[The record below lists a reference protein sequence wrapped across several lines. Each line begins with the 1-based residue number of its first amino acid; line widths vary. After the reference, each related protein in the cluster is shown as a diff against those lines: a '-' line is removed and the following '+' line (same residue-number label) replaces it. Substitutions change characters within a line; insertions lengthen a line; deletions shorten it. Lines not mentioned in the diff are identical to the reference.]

1 MCNVTVQ
8 SPATKLR
15 YRFLGC
21 HHEGGSSVK
30 KNEQP
35 EFSAKWW
42 KSSQPKGLKSAG
54 RLEDAL
60 KDYEAIKK
68 KLDASGEAD
77 VVKTARDA
85 LGTVETAVDA
95 VTTEAGKDKKNPEMA
110 LTIDA
115 LKKFDRLYPAERSW
129 IEDHAEQDDDSI
141 FADPDAYHDY
151 LIAAMKKLRSGGQMN
166 FGFVLGKKA
175 EDHRL
180 AVHRSKG
187 SKALANTLVKETG
200 LHAMTFGTAMAD
212 ENRAGMLVLLLEGRQ
227 LPGMKKKGE
236 RMLKKFKPLPFIKL
250 SVMADG
256 QELEDIA
263 DPDDTDTDTDE
274 PDLAN
279 AADGNAAAFT
289 ALRAGWVGARQKIDT
304 DIEKLHAAMSAV
316 YQGRGVAGD
325 LEKAFRTQ
333 TGRVLNSL
341 DASLADKLA
350 ELANAG
356 NSSQHATLIAE
367 ARQIAQRYTAY
378 VANEPMIAALDA
390 NPFVSIAI
398 QDTITSSLSELT
410 KALA

>member
-1 MCNVTVQ
+1 M
-8 SPATKLR
+8 
-15 YRFLGC
+15 
-21 HHEGGSSVK
+21 
-30 KNEQP
+30 
-35 EFSAKWW
+35 
-42 KSSQPKGLKSAG
+42 
-54 RLEDAL
+54 
-60 KDYEAIKK
+60 
-68 KLDASGEAD
+68 
-77 VVKTARDA
+77 
-85 LGTVETAVDA
+85 
-95 VTTEAGKDKKNPEMA
+95 TEAGKDKKNPEMA

-129 IEDHAEQDDDSI
+129 IEDHAEQDDDSV

-263 DPDDTDTDTDE
+263 DPDDTDTDE
-274 PDLAN
+274 PDAAN

-289 ALRAGWVGARQKIDT
+289 ALRTGWVGARQKIDA

-316 YQGRGVAGD
+316 YQGRGVADD

-333 TGRVLNSL
+333 TGRVLSSL

-356 NSSQHATLIAE
+356 DASQHATLIAE
-367 ARQIAQRYTAY
+367 ARQIAQRYAAY

-398 QDTITSSLSELT
+398 QDTVSSSLSELT

>member
-1 MCNVTVQ
+1 MK
-8 SPATKLR
+8 A
-15 YRFLGC
+15 
-21 HHEGGSSVK
+21 
-30 KNEQP
+30 
-35 EFSAKWW
+35 
-42 KSSQPKGLKSAG
+42 
-54 RLEDAL
+54 
-60 KDYEAIKK
+60 
-68 KLDASGEAD
+68 
-77 VVKTARDA
+77 ARDA

-129 IEDHAEQDDDSI
+129 IEDHAEQDDDSV

-200 LHAMTFGTAMAD
+200 LHAMTFGTATAD
-212 ENRAGMLVLLLEGRQ
+212 ENRAGTLVLLLEGRQ

-256 QELEDIA
+256 QEQEDIA
-263 DPDDTDTDTDE
+263 DPDDTDTDE
-274 PDLAN
+274 PDAPN
-279 AADGNAAAFT
+279 AAGGNAAAFT
-289 ALRAGWVGARQKIDT
+289 ALRASWVGARQKIDA
-304 DIEKLHAAMSAV
+304 DIQKLHAAMSTV
-316 YQGRGVAGD
+316 YQGRGVADD
-325 LEKAFRTQ
+325 LEKAFSTQ
-333 TGRVLNSL
+333 TGRVLSSL

-350 ELANAG
+350 ELASAG
-356 NSSQHATLIAE
+356 NSGQHAALIAE
-367 ARQIAQRYTAY
+367 ARQIAQRYAAY
-378 VANEPMIAALDA
+378 AANEPMIAALDA

-398 QDTITSSLSELT
+398 QDTVSSSLAELT
-410 KALA
+410 RALA